1 MHITLDLQFCISH
14 SARQGRLCTLQ
25 AKEAVADTRYSY
37 FIHTTQDLRG
47 ATPTAPVSRH
57 HTSDISLHLYYKKY
71 HLENS
76 NEQELTCRQSA
87 SPSPHAT
94 TSAHPHPRPRHT
106 CGIHQQQH
114 HDSYHNPRNVR
125 FAHVRWNYRGT
136 CYTHVP
142 SPSHWSSSPSAAHQ
156 SIKTDP
162 QGCRPYP
169 AYRYSSS
176 PLGLAE

>member
-125 FAHVRWNYRGT
+125 FAHVRWNIEAHATRMCHHPVTGAAARQPHINQSKP
-136 CYTHVP
+136 THKDVVHIQRIDTRQVP
-142 SPSHWSSSPSAAHQ
+142 
-156 SIKTDP
+156 
-162 QGCRPYP
+162 
-169 AYRYSSS
+169 
-176 PLGLAE
+176 